1 MEMTPAR
8 WNYTSSYIRNVFG
21 VEDGHLAG
29 LQARATAAGLPD
41 IAISA
46 DVGRLLAI
54 LTSLTNLGLGAALAL
69 ELGTL
74 GGYSAIWMARA
85 LAPGGKLITV
95 EIDEHHAAFAQQ
107 EFHDAGVADRIDLRR
122 AAALDALVE
131 LSREL
136 PPASVDVAFFDAVKI
151 EYPAYFELCHPLI
164 KPGGLLLAD
173 NALGSSFWIDDPPGT
188 DPTRDA
194 VDAFNRMIAAH
205 ADYEAVIAP
214 LREGVLIARK
224 KP

>member
-8 WNYTSSYIRNVFG
+8 WNFTSSYIRDVFG
-21 VEDGHLAG
+21 VQDDHLAG
-29 LQARATAAGLPD
+29 LQSRASAAGLPD

-54 LTSLTNLGLGAALAL
+54 LTSLTNSGRGAALAL
-69 ELGTL
+69 EIGTL
-74 GGYSAIWMARA
+74 GGYSAIWLARA
-85 LAPGGKLITV
+85 LAPNGKLITI

-107 EFHDAGVADRIDLRR
+107 EFQDAGVADRIHLRR
-122 AAALDALVE
+122 ASALDALVE

-136 PPASVDVAFFDAVKI
+136 KPASLDLAFFDAVKT
-151 EYPAYFELCHPLI
+151 EYHAYFELCHPLI

-173 NALGSSFWIDDPPGT
+173 NALGSSFWIDDAPGT

-205 ADYEAVIAP
+205 DDYEAVIAP
-214 LREGVLIARK
+214 LREGLLIARK